1 MRIVLVLICLM
12 LLSAPSNGN
21 GLESIEIYL
30 AGYGMSTQPLN
41 QGLSFKGNNV
51 SNEKIHGDPGL
62 GVKIGLFPSFFNG
75 YLGVELESFGQNN
88 SLGFQIEEN
97 GTATGKGKSGLV
109 TYSSMVNLILRY
121 PGPYARPYVGIGGG
135 LSNGILHDSDIPG
148 RKDNNIEASS
158 ALGYQ
163 FFGGIQLVVAANWFV
178 FGEYKYSAANY
189 HWKQLSVNF
198 RSEYLI
204 GGIGYIF

>member
-1 MRIVLVLICLM
+1 MKIVEVLIGLM
-12 LLSAPSNGN
+12 FLSVPLNGYA
-21 GLESIEIYL
+21 LENIEIYL
-30 AGYGMSTQPLN
+30 AGYGMATQPSN
-41 QGLSFKGNNV
+41 QGLSFKGSGV
-51 SNEKIHGDPGL
+51 ADERIHGDPGL
-62 GVKIGLFPSFFNG
+62 GVKIGLFPSFFHG
-75 YLGVELESFGQNN
+75 YVGVELESFGNNN
-88 SLGFQIEEN
+88 SLSFPIVQSGMA
-97 GTATGKGKSGLV
+97 TAKGKSSLV

-121 PGPYARPYVGIGGG
+121 PGQYARPYVGIGGG

-158 ALGYQ
+158 ALGFQ
-163 FFGGIQLVVAANWFV
+163 FFGGIQLVVAENWFV